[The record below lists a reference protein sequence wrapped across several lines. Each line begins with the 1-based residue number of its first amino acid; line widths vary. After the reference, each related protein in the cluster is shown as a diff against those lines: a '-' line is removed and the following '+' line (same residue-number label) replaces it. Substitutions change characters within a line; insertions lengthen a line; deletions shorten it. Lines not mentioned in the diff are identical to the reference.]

1 MTSIPTPRTGA
12 LADVKVLDL
21 SNFLA
26 APMCS
31 MFLADFGAEVLKV
44 EKPLTGDVMRL
55 WGENKNGVGL
65 YFKVINRGK
74 KSITLDLH
82 TEFCVEAVKK
92 LVADYDIVVENYRT
106 GTLEKWGLG
115 YDVLKKINP
124 SLIMIRV
131 TGYGQTG
138 PYRERP
144 GFGTLAEAYAGYAF
158 VSGYPDQPPLLPGFG
173 LADST
178 TGLMAAYLALVA
190 MNEKRLSGKGQ
201 YIDLAIYET
210 LLTLIGPNVINY
222 DQLGIIQQRSG
233 SRLSFT
239 APRNTYRTKDQR
251 WVTIGG
257 SAQSAFK
264 SICLTLEIPHIVDD
278 PGFANNRQRIK
289 NVDALDQE
297 IQAAVQNFDLA
308 DLLARSAKNN
318 STMSPVNDVEQIF
331 EDPHVQSRENICSV
345 YDAELETNLRMQNVV
360 GKLSESPGVIRH
372 PGPRLGEHNR
382 EILIDRLGYTPEQV
396 KLAGIEFETN
406 LNKPGDSR
414 VSS

>member
-44 EKPLTGDVMRL
+44 EKPLTGDEMRL

-65 YFKVINRGK
+65 YYKVINRGK
-74 KSITLDLH
+74 KSISLDLH
-82 TEFCVEAVKK
+82 TEFGVEVVKK

-158 VSGYPDQPPLLPGFG
+158 VSGYPDH
-173 LADST
+173 T
-178 TGLMAAYLALVA
+178 
-190 MNEKRLSGKGQ
+190 
-201 YIDLAIYET
+201 
-210 LLTLIGPNVINY
+210 
-222 DQLGIIQQRSG
+222 
-233 SRLSFT
+233 
-239 APRNTYRTKDQR
+239 
-251 WVTIGG
+251 
-257 SAQSAFK
+257 
-264 SICLTLEIPHIVDD
+264 
-278 PGFANNRQRIK
+278 
-289 NVDALDQE
+289 
-297 IQAAVQNFDLA
+297 
-308 DLLARSAKNN
+308 
-318 STMSPVNDVEQIF
+318 
-331 EDPHVQSRENICSV
+331 
-345 YDAELETNLRMQNVV
+345 
-360 GKLSESPGVIRH
+360 
-372 PGPRLGEHNR
+372 
-382 EILIDRLGYTPEQV
+382 
-396 KLAGIEFETN
+396 
-406 LNKPGDSR
+406 
-414 VSS
+414 